1 MQWVTQKKFL
11 SVELTMNISKTLF
24 FFCRGYKRTE
34 YAWFR
39 YSKLLKLNVFKIKI
53 LKFIRPKVNSFFN
66 YLNPKGVKLIPRL
79 RVALC
84 NLRDHK
90 FKHSFQDCLK
100 PICSCGIEIET
111 TAHFLLHCLNYFH
124 EGKTLLDNITSV
136 LRNILEQITLLL
148 IIFFSLVLPSSLC
161 WWLFKYNYLKCNN
174 QLYNIY
180 KKIWWFYIYDLRVT
194 IKPF

>member
-1 MQWVTQKKFL
+1 M
-11 SVELTMNISKTLF
+11 SNSKEIPQCRTNHEYFENSF
-24 FFCRGYKRTE
+24 FFCRRYKRTE

-79 RVALC
+79 QVALC

-124 EGKTLLDNITSV
+124 EEKTLLDNITSV

-148 IIFFSLVLPSSLC
+148 IIFFSLVIPSSLC